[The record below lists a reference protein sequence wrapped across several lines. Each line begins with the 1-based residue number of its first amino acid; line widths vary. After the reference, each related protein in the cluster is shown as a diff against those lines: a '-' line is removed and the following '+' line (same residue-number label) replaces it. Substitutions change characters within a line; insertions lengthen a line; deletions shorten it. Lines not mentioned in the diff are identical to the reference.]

1 MNPEQLILLV
11 AAAAANS
18 VVPGPGMLLAVG
30 RSAACGFRAGV
41 LVSLGMALA
50 TLVLILL
57 VWAVMAGA
65 LLISNGG
72 LAVLRIVGVGVL
84 TLLALA
90 LLVGT
95 PVSTVASPGLGAG
108 RVARLWLGDVGGGFA
123 TGLTSPVHLIFLL
136 ALLPQFID
144 LARLSYFD
152 LALIS
157 AVIVLITT
165 IPMLAASALGAA
177 SDRFG
182 FGWARYLQR
191 CSGLA
196 LLAFAGVAAMA
207 GP

>member
-1 MNPEQLILLV
+1 MNVENLALLL
-11 AAAAANS
+11 AATVANS

-30 RSAACGFRAGV
+30 RSAASGFRAGL

-50 TLVLILL
+50 TLVLIVI

-65 LLISNGG
+65 VAISNGG
-72 LAVLRIVGVGVL
+72 LAILRSVGVGVL
-84 TLLALA
+84 ILLAFA
-90 LLVGT
+90 LLIGT
-95 PVSTVASPGLGAG
+95 PVGTVASPGLGAG
-108 RVARLWLGDVGGGFA
+108 RVARLWLGDVGGGLA

-136 ALLPQFID
+136 ALLPQFVD
-144 LARLSYFD
+144 LARLSYVE

-157 AVIVLITT
+157 AVIVVITT

-177 SDRFG
+177 TDRFG
-182 FGWARYLQR
+182 FGWACHVQR

-196 LLAFAGVAAMA
+196 LLAFAGFAVMA